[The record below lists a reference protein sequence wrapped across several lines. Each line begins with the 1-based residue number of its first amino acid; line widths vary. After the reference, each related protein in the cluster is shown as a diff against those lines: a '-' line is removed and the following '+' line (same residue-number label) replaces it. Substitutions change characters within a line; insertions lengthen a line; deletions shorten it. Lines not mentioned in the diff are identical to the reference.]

1 LLILQVYLFKSLA
14 QQGASWL
21 IFAPMQGSGTQT
33 IARVTASC
41 ALAATLLTLH
51 VQSAAAQWRTE
62 WDDDALNKTGKSN
75 FASLA

>member
-1 LLILQVYLFKSLA
+1 
-14 QQGASWL
+14 
-21 IFAPMQGSGTQT
+21 MQGSWTQT
-33 IARVTASC
+33 ITRVTASC

-75 FASLA
+75 LASLA